1 MIRIRI
7 KREESGRVDSVS
19 IRGHADYGAYGQDIV
34 CAAVSGI
41 AIGTTHAAKALLNV
55 VIYQDDAKE
64 GKLDLF
70 VPGELDTDRKE
81 RVQFLLDAMTVSL
94 HSVADSYGDYV
105 IIHDD

>member
-7 KREESGRVDSVS
+7 RRDKSGRVESVS

-41 AIGTTHAAKALLNV
+41 SIGTTHAAKALLNA

-70 VPGELDTDRKE
+70 VPAELDPDKKE

-94 HSVADSYGDYV
+94 HSVADSYSDYV
-105 IIHDD
+105 MIHDD